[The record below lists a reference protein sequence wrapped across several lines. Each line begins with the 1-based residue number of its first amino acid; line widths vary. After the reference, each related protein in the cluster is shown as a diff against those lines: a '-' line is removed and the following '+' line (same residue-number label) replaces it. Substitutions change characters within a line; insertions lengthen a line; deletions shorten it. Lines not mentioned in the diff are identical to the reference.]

1 MGGRAAAEACRPVYR
16 GVLLAY
22 NLVSES
28 VSVRQA
34 VDPCVSSCTVFRQR
48 FKSPD
53 EHTHHHTC
61 TTRYCCVLSGLLKG
75 GLHLLQQARVEAIH
89 LRLEGLPVRLA
100 GEGEV
105 LLQRVSQWHRG
116 QRIEGRGGEAA
127 RKLGVL
133 A

>member
-16 GVLLAY
+16 GFLLAY
-22 NLVSES
+22 ILVSES

-75 GLHLLQQARVEAIH
+75 GLHLLQQARIEAACR
-89 LRLEGLPVRLA
+89 RLKRLA
-100 GEGEV
+100 MRGRDAAEP
-105 LLQRVSQWHRG
+105 LL
-116 QRIEGRGGEAA
+116 
-127 RKLGVL
+127 
-133 A
+133 

>member
-22 NLVSES
+22 NLVIES

-34 VDPCVSSCTVFRQR
+34 VDPCVSSCTCTVFRQR

-75 GLHLLQQARVEAIH
+75 GLHLLQQARIEAACR
-89 LRLEGLPVRLA
+89 RLKRLA
-100 GEGEV
+100 MRGRDAAEP
-105 LLQRVSQWHRG
+105 LL
-116 QRIEGRGGEAA
+116 
-127 RKLGVL
+127 
-133 A
+133 